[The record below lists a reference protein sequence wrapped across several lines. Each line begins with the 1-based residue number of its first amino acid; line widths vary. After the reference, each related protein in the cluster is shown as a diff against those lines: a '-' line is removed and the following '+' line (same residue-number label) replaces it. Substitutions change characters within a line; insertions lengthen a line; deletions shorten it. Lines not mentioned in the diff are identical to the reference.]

1 MGFYQ
6 NACKPEGLDG
16 KKMIH
21 QMNSRHIA
29 MAEWGFSHITIHEG
43 DAALDIGCGGGVN
56 IKTLLEKSVY
66 GKAKG
71 IDYSEVSVEE
81 SRKMNEEAVRSGRC
95 EILHG
100 DVMDLPF
107 TDASFHV
114 VTAFETIYYWP
125 DLSKAFAQVYRVL
138 KENGIFMICNES
150 NGEDEE
156 GEQWAEIIEG
166 MTVYNSE
173 QIQILLQQA
182 GFANIKIDT
191 NDKGWLCAVGEKI
204 SR

>member
-1 MGFYQ
+1 
-6 NACKPEGLDG
+6 
-16 KKMIH
+16 
-21 QMNSRHIA
+21 
-29 MAEWGFSHITIHEG
+29 
-43 DAALDIGCGGGVN
+43 
-56 IKTLLEKSVY
+56 
-66 GKAKG
+66 
-71 IDYSEVSVEE
+71 
-81 SRKMNEEAVRSGRC
+81 MNEEAIKAGRC

-125 DLSKAFAQVYRVL
+125 DLTKAFEQVYRVL

-173 QIQILLQQA
+173 QIQILLQRA
-182 GFANIKIDT
+182 GFTNIKIDT
-191 NDKGWLCAVGEKI
+191 NDKGWLCAVGEKNSI
-204 SR
+204 